1 MCFLALFI
9 SWLNT
14 AVDAPPMHTWHH
26 VIFEKA
32 PKKHSTVS
40 YVLLDGPHLA
50 TAAASSQFIIRLVLY
65 VEGLAT
71 AAFTFGIGIVEGEF
85 AGQFILLPIHDGSNN
100 VEQGHRLDEDVDP
113 VRRHRS
119 VLRRLFK
126 CVIQCV
132 GQSVASS
139 SFDAQPYSQCAFR
152 IVAGE
157 QFLYPFCCPVR
168 QLDGIL
174 RFQNA
179 PSSWLLLWNS
189 GEGSAVDNTTI
200 AACDSIQE
208 RPCMRCRS
216 SVAGEEPPRH
226 IRGDGR

>member
-1 MCFLALFI
+1 
-9 SWLNT
+9 
-14 AVDAPPMHTWHH
+14 MHTWHH

-168 QLDGIL
+168 LKTVHGI
-174 RFQNA
+174 RKRTRKE
-179 PSSWLLLWNS
+179 W
-189 GEGSAVDNTTI
+189 V
-200 AACDSIQE
+200 
-208 RPCMRCRS
+208 
-216 SVAGEEPPRH
+216 SVSDINNMGNGAHH
-226 IRGDGR
+226 IRFAQMNK